1 MRLRSEV
8 RKASVATP
16 PLGVHKEQG
25 NAKDPRFVQFYVQ
38 DGKGAFEQV
47 KNPLRRRK

>member
-8 RKASVATP
+8 RKAS
-16 PLGVHKEQG
+16 EERG
-25 NAKDPRFVQFYVQ
+25 NVKDPRFVQFYVQ